1 MRRLVASF
9 IAVAVATGGAAVVSG
24 CSASARIGSET
35 PKKSEPPPPPP
46 KKEKKA
52 EKPKKKKMKKMRV
65 FKMKGDELEL
75 PGAIVY
81 ETNSDVIKP
90 ESEPVL
96 QIVHDYLDQEE
107 DITMLRIEGHTDS
120 DGADAANMDLSK
132 RRAMSVSRW
141 LVGKGID
148 CKRLMPVGFGET
160 KPIASNDTP
169 DGKAQ
174 NRRTAFVNAAR
185 KGKPVGG
192 KPVDGGGQVAG
203 DPCQ

>member
-1 MRRLVASF
+1 
-9 IAVAVATGGAAVVSG
+9 
-24 CSASARIGSET
+24 
-35 PKKSEPPPPPP
+35 
-46 KKEKKA
+46 
-52 EKPKKKKMKKMRV
+52 
-65 FKMKGDELEL
+65 MKGDELSL

-107 DITMLRIEGHTDS
+107 DITMLRIEGHTDA
-120 DGADAANMDLSK
+120 DGADPANMDLSK

-141 LVGKGID
+141 LVGKGIS

-160 KPIASNDTP
+160 KPIAGNDTP